1 MPESRRIGVLGSLC
15 NPPHRGHVAL
25 AEAAVAAA
33 RLDAVLLVPTGRP
46 AHRDEPAEPVAVRL
60 ALARAAAQD
69 APVLEVST
77 VEVERP
83 GPSYTADTLDQLAA
97 ADPGATLVL
106 LLGADQFAA
115 LDRWHAPE
123 RIRARAEIAVA
134 PRPGADVALE
144 GCIAIPMAPLDVS
157 SSLVRA
163 RVAAGEP
170 IGDLVTPT
178 VAAVIRELGL
188 YRPGGAG

>member
-1 MPESRRIGVLGSLC
+1 VPERRRIGVLGSLC

-25 AEAAVAAA
+25 AEAGVAAGH
-33 RLDAVLLVPTGRP
+33 LDAVLLVPTGRP
-46 AHRDEPAEPVAVRL
+46 AHRAEPAESAATRL
-60 ALARAAAQD
+60 ALARAAAAD

-77 VEVERP
+77 VEIDRP
-83 GPSYTADTLDQLAA
+83 GPSYMADTLDQLAA
-97 ADPGATLVL
+97 AEPGAALVL
-106 LLGADQFAA
+106 LLGADQYAA

-134 PRPGADVALE
+134 PRPGAEVALD
-144 GCIAIPMAPLDVS
+144 GCLAIPMAPLDVS

-170 IGDLVTPT
+170 IDALVTPA
-178 VAAVIRELGL
+178 VAGLIGELGL
-188 YRPGGAG
+188 YRSGDGG